1 MEDSQENGRCKKNG
15 KPTRSQ
21 QPATRNWV
29 SMPIENGP
37 ENEYIIYNQPAD
49 KPLPELPNV
58 NYRRGL
64 PRVAT
69 HPKVEQNPRHV
80 DNAESLQPS
89 YVDEIQ
95 EYIENLSIS
104 TPEPYNS
111 RQYAN
116 SGSYTSIPSPNLP
129 TIITITPTPDTN
141 PSAEDQ
147 AHSLVYPAAP
157 SSLSST
163 ETDSHANLNASDPHE
178 DIPEFPYYYSFGIL
192 EEPSDPATMES
203 SPPMSSP
210 ATGDHRQH
218 HLAHG
223 NEDPQGDLGGAKLKV
238 DEGDEVNMEPIIEDL
253 GSDELGS
260 GDAEIHIEPIYEDED
275 ADNKDGDEPEH
286 EKSPPNWAQ
295 RTLPIDSIPANS
307 RRASD
312 PTVLLYGSSPLR
324 QVTYSWEVAGRI
336 EGRARPMKRL
346 RLSRSGRSAGFVDGQ
361 NETETEG
368 EGEAEAEAIFEPQ
381 SSPSPLL
388 QSLPS
393 PELGHDAMME
403 EEHVAR
409 PAETDVSGENPTA
422 AGDDGGGDMEMEMEE
437 QEDQE
442 RAGDDD
448 ENKENENGEN
458 AVPAPA
464 RTRNRR
470 GGARIPLQTRFEEL
484 EVYSHF
490 PAQD

>member
-1 MEDSQENGRCKKNG
+1 MEDSQENGRCKKHG

-21 QPATRNWV
+21 EPAPATRNWV
-29 SMPIENGP
+29 SVPIENGP

-49 KPLPELPNV
+49 KPLPESPDI
-58 NYRRGL
+58 NYRRVL
-64 PRVAT
+64 PQPAT
-69 HPKVEQNPRHV
+69 QLEVEQNPRHV
-80 DNAESLQPS
+80 DDAESLQPS

-95 EYIENLSIS
+95 EYIENLSIFD
-104 TPEPYNS
+104 PEPYNS

-141 PSAEDQ
+141 PSVEDQ

-163 ETDSHANLNASDPHE
+163 ETDSHAILNAPDPHE
-178 DIPEFPYYYSFGIL
+178 DIPEFPSYYSFGIL
-192 EEPSDPATMES
+192 EEPSDLATMES

-210 ATGDHRQH
+210 GTGDHRQH

-238 DEGDEVNMEPIIEDL
+238 DEDGKVDMEPTIEDL

-260 GDAEIHIEPIYEDED
+260 GDAEIHIEPIYEDADE
-275 ADNKDGDEPEH
+275 DNKDGDEHEH
-286 EKSPPNWAQ
+286 EESPPNWAQ
-295 RTLPIDSIPANS
+295 KTLPIDSIPVTS
-307 RRASD
+307 RRTSD
-312 PTVLLYGSSPLR
+312 PANLLYGSSPLR

-346 RLSRSGRSAGFVDGQ
+346 RLSRSGRSAGFVDGR
-361 NETETEG
+361 NETEG
-368 EGEAEAEAIFEPQ
+368 EGEAEAEATEPQ

-388 QSLPS
+388 QSWPS
-393 PELGHDAMME
+393 PELGHDAAMME
-403 EEHVAR
+403 EDAAAR
-409 PAETDVSGENPTA
+409 PADTAVSGENLTA
-422 AGDDGGGDMEMEMEE
+422 GGDGGGGDMEMEMEE
-437 QEDQE
+437 QEEQE
-442 RAGDDD
+442 LAGDD

-470 GGARIPLQTRFEEL
+470 GGARVPLQTRFEEL

-490 PAQD
+490 PARD